1 MPIDLFAEQLAKVRQ
16 RYAST
21 LQGKIDASY
30 AALPHLCGEETAVVD
45 AVGEAYR
52 RIHGISG
59 VSPTVG
65 FVATG
70 QAARAT
76 EAVLLAPYKSKR
88 GLTAEEITRLETSLA
103 TLRDTAQ
110 RELDAMSAGSR

>member
-21 LQGKIDASY
+21 LQGKIDDTY
-30 AALPHLCGEETAVVD
+30 AALPRLVGEETAVVD

-59 VSPTVG
+59 VGPTVG

-76 EAVLLAPYKSKR
+76 EAVLLAPYKGRR
-88 GLTAEEITRLETSLA
+88 GLTTEEITRLET
-103 TLRDTAQ
+103 TLGALRETAQ
-110 RELDAMSAGSR
+110 RELAAMSGSR